1 MVEPNV
7 DTELVAL
14 DRQLARL
21 RRKARRLQ
29 HGQQQGSPHWTAW
42 SSTTDA
48 AFRVVD
54 GVMAIPAKGLVG
66 FAIKLSAVNRRR
78 IRTPYRRPRGT
89 PSAWFELVRHGEAD
103 WGCGAV
109 SDQRA
114 WSG

>member
-7 DTELVAL
+7 DAELVAL

-54 GVMAIPAKGLVG
+54 GVMDIPAEGLAG
-66 FAIKLSAVNRRR
+66 LAIKLSAVVWYLDDTDAVLDVKGLRQLRALASEARR
-78 IRTPYRRPRGT
+78 
-89 PSAWFELVRHGEAD
+89 LVR
-103 WGCGAV
+103 GA
-109 SDQRA
+109 
-114 WSG
+114 GPL

>member
-7 DTELVAL
+7 DAELVAL
-14 DRQLARL
+14 DRQLGRL

-54 GVMAIPAKGLVG
+54 GVMDIPAEGLVG
-66 FAIKLSAVNRRR
+66 LAIKLSAVVWYLDDTDAVLDVKGMRQLRALAIEARRLA
-78 IRTPYRRPRGT
+78 RG
-89 PSAWFELVRHGEAD
+89 
-103 WGCGAV
+103 V
-109 SDQRA
+109 SPASQ
-114 WSG
+114 

>member
-14 DRQLARL
+14 DRQLGRL

-54 GVMAIPAKGLVG
+54 GVMDIPAEGLAG
-66 FAIKLSAVNRRR
+66 LAIKLSAVVWYLDDTDAVLDVKGLRQLRALASEARR
-78 IRTPYRRPRGT
+78 
-89 PSAWFELVRHGEAD
+89 LVR
-103 WGCGAV
+103 GA
-109 SDQRA
+109 
-114 WSG
+114 GPL